1 MQGAHDNP
9 LHTYIKTNK
18 KNKKTMKKKLYLE
31 PEMEIVK
38 MDALTFFAASGIMG
52 DSDIPGDDG
61 DTGSQDTDTGTP
73 GWYDNF

>member
-1 MQGAHDNP
+1 
-9 LHTYIKTNK
+9 
-18 KNKKTMKKKLYLE
+18 MKKKLYLE